1 MLILLPPSEGKTQ
14 RRRGRALDLETLSF
28 PELTSLR
35 AAVIEGAGEISG
47 RLDAHRLLGVS
58 ANLVGEVARNT
69 RLHVA
74 ATAPAG
80 EVYSGVLYDALG
92 MASLDPASKR
102 RANRRIVILSAMFG
116 AVRPTDRI
124 PAYRLHPC
132 VQLPG
137 IGELTRAWRPVL
149 APVLEQ
155 EAGAKRLIVDCR
167 SSTYASMWKPKGE
180 LGERRV
186 QVTVPGASHM
196 AKHTRGLVARHLV
209 QSAAKPRHPEDLV
222 EILCDA
228 FDVRI
233 SEPERPGHPWQLA
246 ATPLPAV
253 SPGTASGR
261 PRGRGRPPARP
272 RSGARRP

>member
-14 RRRGRALDLETLSF
+14 RRRGRPLDLATLSF
-28 PELTSLR
+28 PELSSLR

-58 ANLVGEVARNT
+58 PNLVEEVDRNT

-74 ATAPAG
+74 ATARAG
-80 EVYSGVLYDALG
+80 EVYSGVLYGALDL
-92 MASLDPASKR
+92 ASLDPASKR
-102 RANRRIVILSAMFG
+102 RAGRRIVILSAMFG
-116 AVRPTDRI
+116 ALRPTDRI

-132 VQLPG
+132 VELPG
-137 IGELTRAWRPVL
+137 IGELSRAWRPEL

-155 EAGAKRLIVDCR
+155 EAGTRRLIVDCR
-167 SSTYASMWKPKGE
+167 SSTYAALWNPKGG
-180 LGERRV
+180 LSERRV
-186 QVTVPGASHM
+186 QVTVPGASHL

-222 EILCDA
+222 EILADA

-233 SEPERPGHPWQLA
+233 TEPDRPGHPWQLA
-246 ATPLPAV
+246 AT
-253 SPGTASGR
+253 
-261 PRGRGRPPARP
+261 ARP
-272 RSGARRP
+272 

>member
-28 PELTSLR
+28 PQLTGLR
-35 AAVIEGAGEISG
+35 TRVIAGAGEISA
-47 RLDAHRLLGVS
+47 RPDAHRLLGVS
-58 ANLVGEVARNT
+58 PNLVEEVARNT

-80 EVYSGVLYDALG
+80 EVYSGVLYEALG
-92 MASLDPASKR
+92 IATLDPASKR
-102 RANRRIVILSAMFG
+102 RASRRIVILSALFG

-132 VQLPG
+132 VQLPD
-137 IGELTRAWRPVL
+137 IGELTRAWRPEL

-155 EAGAKRLIVDCR
+155 EAGARRLIVDCR
-167 SSTYASMWKPKGE
+167 SSTYASMWNPKGA
-180 LGERRV
+180 LAERRV

-209 QSAAKPRHPEDLV
+209 QSGAKPRYPEDLV
-222 EILCDA
+222 EILSDA

-233 SEPERPGHPWQLA
+233 TEPERPGRPWQLA
-246 ATPLPAV
+246 ATP
-253 SPGTASGR
+253 SPGSRYQQAL
-261 PRGRGRPPARP
+261 
-272 RSGARRP
+272 

>member
-28 PELTSLR
+28 PALTGLR
-35 AAVIEGAGEISG
+35 TRIISGAEEISA
-47 RLDAHRLLGVS
+47 RPDAHRLLGVS
-58 ANLVGEVARNT
+58 PTLVEEVARNT

-80 EVYSGVLYDALG
+80 EVYSGVLYDALAL
-92 MASLDPASKR
+92 ASLEPASRR
-102 RANRRIVILSAMFG
+102 RAHRRIVILSALFG

-132 VQLPG
+132 VRLPG

-155 EAGAKRLIVDCR
+155 EAGARRLIVDCR
-167 SSTYASMWKPKGE
+167 SNTYASMWNPKGE
-180 LGERRV
+180 LAERRV
-186 QVTVPGASHM
+186 QVSVPGASHL

-209 QSAAKPRHPEDLV
+209 QSAAKPRYPEDLV
-222 EILCDA
+222 EVLSGA

-233 SEPERPGHPWQLA
+233 TEPERPGRPWQLA
-246 ATPLPAV
+246 AT
-253 SPGTASGR
+253 
-261 PRGRGRPPARP
+261 ARP
-272 RSGARRP
+272 GCRY

>member
-28 PELTSLR
+28 PQLTGLR
-35 AAVIEGAGEISG
+35 TRVIAGAGEISA
-47 RLDAHRLLGVS
+47 RPDAHRLLGVS
-58 ANLVGEVARNT
+58 PNLVEEVSRNT

-92 MASLDPASKR
+92 IASLDAGSKR
-102 RANRRIVILSAMFG
+102 RANRRIVILSALFG
-116 AVRPTDRI
+116 AVRPADRI

-137 IGELTRAWRPVL
+137 IGELTQAWRPVL

-155 EAGAKRLIVDCR
+155 EAGARRLIVDCR
-167 SSTYASMWKPKGE
+167 SNTYAAMWNPKGA
-180 LGERRV
+180 LAERRV
-186 QVTVPGASHM
+186 HVTVPGASHL
-196 AKHTRGLVARHLV
+196 AKRTRGLVARHLV
-209 QSAAKPRHPEDLV
+209 QSAAKPRHPEDLA
-222 EILCDA
+222 EILSDA

-233 SEPERPGHPWQLA
+233 AEPERPGRPWQVA
-246 ATPLPAV
+246 ATPLPG
-253 SPGTASGR
+253 SR
-261 PRGRGRPPARP
+261 
-272 RSGARRP
+272 